1 MTANTS
7 PEILVVEL
15 PDEQATA
22 ALGVALAAVVES
34 GDAILLDG
42 DLGAGKTVLARG
54 LIQAAVGEDV
64 EVPSPTFTLVQ
75 DYDASG
81 FTVHHFDLYRLEH
94 PDELLEIGIEDAL
107 ADGVSLFEWPDRL
120 GPWQP
125 RDALIVRLRVA
136 DDARVAEIEISPTWR
151 DRLTSL
157 ARSGTL
163 SRPESLRKT

>member
-1 MTANTS
+1 MTATAS
-7 PEILVVEL
+7 PGTMTFDL

-22 ALGVALAAVVES
+22 ALGAALAGIVEA

-54 LIQAAVGEDV
+54 LIQAAVGEDI

-75 DYDASG
+75 DYE
-81 FTVHHFDLYRLEH
+81 TPRILIHHFDLYRLEH

-107 ADGVSLFEWPDRL
+107 AEGVSLFEWPDRL
-120 GPWQP
+120 GPWTP
-125 RDALIVRLRVA
+125 RHALTIRLRIA
-136 DDARVAEIEISPTWR
+136 DGARTAEIDGPPAWR
-151 DRLTSL
+151 ERLTSL

-163 SRPESLRKT
+163 P